1 MKRKLNFISKIIFN
15 CFTVLF
21 GFMTLFVNVLG
32 DSNILIAQLDEAFGK
47 DQQIVHNSGNDY
59 FESDYKSVKELK
71 AANKDI
77 CLAVESEGSVLLKNE
92 IVGGAPA
99 LPVAKN
105 STVSMFSVT
114 SVNPYYS
121 GSGAAGI
128 HAAEEDRMSFKDV
141 LEDVGLRVNE
151 ELWNWYMN
159 NKQFWRA
166 RSQGDVTASWQKGNS
181 NIADA
186 SWDEIATNAKTQK
199 ADVAMFV
206 LGRYGLEGYDLPK
219 NGPGDRYPTDVTV
232 DYKNNNYLQLND
244 KEISVLQNLKAQKD
258 AGTFDKIVVVIN
270 AANPIQSEYINDP
283 AYGIDSV
290 LWIGYPGTSG
300 LYAVGDIMV
309 GAVTPSGRLSD
320 AWWQKHCY
328 NPVLTNTGNFRYN
341 NFPSSG
347 YDSRNAQYVV
357 YQEGIYLGY
366 RYAETRYEDAVMG
379 RQNVGNF
386 NYKQTITYPFGY
398 GLSYTTFD
406 YSNYSVEYNEQ
417 TDKFICSVKVTN
429 TGNYAGKEVVQI
441 YLQQPYTQYDIDNH
455 IEKSA
460 VDLVG
465 FAKTKKLAKGESQ
478 VVTIEV
484 DGEYLASYDAYGHK
498 TWFVDAGDYYLT
510 VAKDS
515 HDAVNNILTKKGYTT
530 ANNQVMDG
538 DGKAS
543 LVYKF
548 AKGADAQ
555 TYANSTNTGYR
566 VTNLFDNADLNIFD
580 STNNSV
586 QYITRNNWAGTVKL
600 AFDEN
605 HKYTDKHEVL
615 KWSNAIKAGYD
626 LDSNKSVV
634 GDNEAFPNY
643 DTYTDEYYD
652 ESGNR
657 LTNEDGSLKRM
668 QLIELRQNK
677 LTGEKIGYD
686 DPMWDVFLDQL
697 TREET
702 EAILCDGF
710 RRTKGIEAIGKPE
723 TVDHNGGCGFSQRF
737 TIGGKASL
745 AVKYNDEDKDQYPVG
760 YPSCGIIASTFN
772 EKAAYLCG
780 TAIGEDSLWSG
791 CPGIYGIGL
800 NIHRNPYHGRYF
812 EYFSEDAFLTG
823 IISGA
828 ESEGIWSKG
837 CYVYNK
843 HFVLNEQE
851 TNRDQV
857 ATYLTE
863 QTMRQNYLRAFKL
876 AIRKGDAMC
885 VMTAFNR
892 IGAIWSGN
900 HYGLMT
906 EWLRGEA
913 GMKGHAVTDWFT
925 PWYMGLASG
934 VLAGNDIP
942 DGVATNVFVNYRQ
955 GESKASGKLAW
966 AMRESVHRVLYTVV
980 HSNAMNGIGEGTKI
994 VIIEA
999 QWKSLVKNI
1008 HVGVCVAFGLS
1019 VAFFV
1024 ATTVLVEL
1032 EKRKVKQMVS
1042 AK

>member
-1 MKRKLNFISKIIFN
+1 MRKLNFLSKLLFN
-15 CFTVLF
+15 FLVVIF
-21 GFMTLFVNVLG
+21 GFMTLFVSVIG
-32 DSNILIAQLDEAFGK
+32 DNNILIAQLEEMIGNN
-47 DQQIVHNSGNDY
+47 QQIIENAGNDY

-77 CLAVESEGSVLLKNE
+77 CLAVESEGAVLLKNDL
-92 IVGGAPA
+92 VDGAPA
-99 LPVAKN
+99 LPISKN
-105 STVSMFSVT
+105 STISMFSVT

-128 HAAEEDRMSFKDV
+128 VVAEEDRMSFKDV
-141 LEDVGLRVNE
+141 MEDVGFKVNE
-151 ELWNWYMN
+151 ELWNWYMTN
-159 NKQFWRA
+159 TQYWRV
-166 RSQGDVTASWQKGNS
+166 RNQGDVTASWNKGNS

-186 SWDEIATNAKTQK
+186 SWDEITTSAKTQK
-199 ADVAMFV
+199 ANIAMFV

-219 NGPGDRYPTDVTV
+219 NGPGDRYPSDVQA
-232 DYKNNNYLQLND
+232 DYKNGNYLQLND
-244 KEISVLQNLKAQKD
+244 KEISVLENLKKEKD
-258 AGTFDKIVVVIN
+258 NGTFDKIVVVIN
-270 AANPIQSEYINDP
+270 ASNPIQSEYINDP

-300 LYAVGDIMV
+300 LYAVADIMV
-309 GAVTPSGRLSD
+309 GAVTPSGRLSE
-320 AWWQKHCY
+320 AWWEQHCL
-328 NPVLTNTGNFRYN
+328 NPVLTNAGNFRYS

-379 RQNVGNF
+379 RANVGDF
-386 NYKQTITYPFGY
+386 DYSKTITYPFGY
-398 GLSYTTFD
+398 GLSYTSFAYSD
-406 YSNYSVEYNEQ
+406 YSVQYDAK
-417 TDKFICSVKVTN
+417 TDKYICKVKVTN
-429 TGNYAGKEVVQI
+429 VGNAAGKEVVQI
-441 YLQQPYTQYDIDNH
+441 YLQQPYTPYDINYH

-465 FAKTKKLAKGESQ
+465 FAKTKKLAKGASE

-510 VAKDS
+510 VAKNS
-515 HDAVNNILTKKGYTT
+515 HDAVNNILAKKGYTT
-530 ANNQVMDG
+530 ANNEVMDANG
-538 DGKAS
+538 NTN
-543 LVYKF
+543 LVYMF
-548 AKGADAQ
+548 AKAEDST
-555 TYANSTNTGYR
+555 TYSKSTNTGYA
-566 VTNLFDNADLNIFD
+566 VTNLFDNADLNISD
-580 STNNSV
+580 SANNSI

-600 AFDEN
+600 AYSDKHE
-605 HKYTDKHEVL
+605 YTDKHEVI
-615 KWSNAIKAGYD
+615 KWSSTLAAGYA
-626 LDSNKSVV
+626 LDSNKSV
-634 GDNEAFPNY
+634 DSDDIEFPNY

-652 ESGNR
+652 ANGNR

-668 QLIELRQNK
+668 QLIELRQDST
-677 LTGEKIGYD
+677 TGEKIAYD
-686 DPMWDVFLDQL
+686 DPRWEVLLDQL

-710 RRTKGIEAIGKPE
+710 RRTKGLEAIGKPE
-723 TVDHNGGCGFSQRF
+723 TVDHNGGCGFSQKF
-737 TIGGKASL
+737 TIGGEASL
-745 AVKYNDEDKDQYPVG
+745 AVKNRDEDMGEYPVG
-760 YPSCGIIASTFN
+760 YPCCNIIASTFN
-772 EKAAYLCG
+772 VKVAYLCG

-791 CPGIYGIGL
+791 CPGIYGLGL

-812 EYFSEDAFLTG
+812 EYYSEDAFLTG
-823 IISGA
+823 VISGA
-828 ESEGIWSKG
+828 ECKGVWSKG

-851 TNRDQV
+851 INRDQV
-857 ATYLTE
+857 ATYLNE
-863 QTMRQNYLRAFKL
+863 QTMRQNYLRAFMI
-876 AIRKGDAMC
+876 AIREGDAMC

-892 IGAIWSGN
+892 IGAVWSGN
-900 HYGLMT
+900 HKGLMT
-906 EWLRGEA
+906 EWLRNEA

-942 DGVATNVFVNYRQ
+942 DGVANNVFVNYREGAAKQ
-955 GESKASGKLAW
+955 NGELAW

-999 QWKSLVKNI
+999 QWKSLVKDVYI
-1008 HVGVCVAFGLS
+1008 GVCGAFGLS
-1019 VAFFV
+1019 V
-1024 ATTVLVEL
+1024 VLLVITSVV
-1032 EKRKVKQMVS
+1032 RKKD
-1042 AK
+1042 

>member
-1 MKRKLNFISKIIFN
+1 MMRKMNFISKILFN
-15 CFTVLF
+15 CLVVVF

-32 DSNILIAQLDEAFGK
+32 DSNILIAQISEGLGK
-47 DQQIVHNSGNDY
+47 DQQIMENAGSDY
-59 FESDYKSVKELK
+59 YESDYKSVKELK

-77 CLAVESEGSVLLKNE
+77 CLAVESEGAVLLKNE
-92 IVGGAPA
+92 TVNGAPA
-99 LPVAKN
+99 LPVSKN
-105 STVSMFSVT
+105 SSVSLFSVT

-128 HAAEEDRMSFKDV
+128 VVAEEDRISFKDV
-141 LEDVGLRVNE
+141 LEDVGLTVNE
-151 ELWNWYMN
+151 DLWNWYAS
-159 NKQFWRA
+159 NKQYWRA
-166 RSQGDVTASWQKGNS
+166 RSSGDVNAGWQNGNS

-186 SWDEIATNAKTQK
+186 SWNEITTDAKTQR

-219 NGPGDRYPTDVTV
+219 NGPGDRYPSDVAV

-244 KEISVLQNLKAQKD
+244 KEISVLENLKKEKD
-258 AGTFDKIVVVIN
+258 NGTFDKIVVVIN
-270 AANPIQSEYINDP
+270 SANPIQSEYINDP

-320 AWWQKHCY
+320 AWWEKHCY
-328 NPVLTNTGNFRYN
+328 NPVLTNTGNFTYEG
-341 NFPSSG
+341 FSSSG
-347 YDSRNAQYVV
+347 YNSSNNQYVV

-379 RQNVGNF
+379 RANVGDF
-386 NYKQTITYPFGY
+386 DYSQTITYPFGY
-398 GLSYTTFD
+398 GMSYTTFE
-406 YSNYSVEYNEQ
+406 YSDYSVEYNEK
-417 TDKFICSVKVTN
+417 TDKYICKVKVKN
-429 TGNYAGKEVVQI
+429 TGDYAGKEVVQI
-441 YLQQPYTQYDIDNH
+441 YLQQPYTQYDIDNN

-465 FAKTKKLAKGESQ
+465 FAKTKKLAKGASEE
-478 VVTIEV
+478 VTIEV
-484 DGEYLASYDAYGHK
+484 DGEYLASYDAYGYG
-498 TWFVDAGDYYLT
+498 TWFVDAGNYYLT

-515 HDAVNNILTKKGYTT
+515 HDAVNNILAKKGYTT
-530 ANNQVMDG
+530 SDNHVMDA
-538 DGKAS
+538 DGQIE
-543 LVYKF
+543 LVYEFVKS
-548 AKGADAQ
+548 ADSE
-555 TYANSTNTGYR
+555 TYSKSTNTGYT
-566 VTNLFDNADLNIFD
+566 VVNLFDNADLNISD
-580 STNNSV
+580 STVNNI

-600 AFDEN
+600 AYSET
-605 HKYTDKHEVL
+605 HAYTDKHEVV
-615 KWSNAIKAGYD
+615 KWSSAIASGYA
-626 LDSNKSVV
+626 LDSNKSV
-634 GDNEAFPNY
+634 GSDNGTFPNY

-652 ESGNR
+652 ANGNR
-657 LTNEDGSLKRM
+657 LTNADGSLKRM
-668 QLIELRQNK
+668 QLIELRQDS
-677 LTGEKIGYD
+677 LTGEKIAYD
-686 DPMWDVFLDQL
+686 DPKWDVFLDQL

-702 EAILCDGF
+702 EALLCDGF
-710 RRTKGIEAIGKPE
+710 RRTKGLEAIGKPE

-737 TIGGKASL
+737 TIGGEAAL
-745 AVKYNDEDKDQYPVG
+745 AVKYNDEDKNQYPVG

-772 EKAAYLCG
+772 EKLAYLCG

-791 CPGIYGIGL
+791 EAGIYGLGL

-812 EYFSEDAFLTG
+812 EYYSEDAFLTG
-823 IISGA
+823 MISGA
-828 ESEGIWSKG
+828 ECEGIWSKG

-863 QTMRQNYLRAFKL
+863 QTIRQNYLRAFML

-892 IGAIWSGN
+892 IGSVWSGN
-900 HYGLMT
+900 HKNLMT
-906 EWLRGEA
+906 EWLRNEA

-942 DGVATNVFVNYRQ
+942 DGVANNVFVNYRQ
-955 GESKASGKLAW
+955 GGSSPNAELAW

-994 VIIEA
+994 IVIEA
-999 QWKSLVKNI
+999 KWKSVVKGVHI
-1008 HVGVCVAFGLS
+1008 GVCVAFGMS

-1024 ATTVLVEL
+1024 ATSVLLEI
-1032 EKRKVKQMVS
+1032 EKRKTVR
-1042 AK
+1042 